1 MDCVE
6 GCHLVGSIP
15 MGTVDT
21 VFRECFKRLPGR
33 LATIS
38 DGELGDRSYF
48 VGFQRKH
55 LPAAVLAA
63 FSDNTEQQ
71 RHKLTDLELQEGRQA
86 MASWDGETGYDVA
99 AFKGYLKFLQARSK
113 GVVPGNA
120 KFMVG
125 LPTLANVVGLF
136 IKPEFQKDMEVL
148 YEQALFKALKNIQD
162 HIPHEDL
169 AVQIDMGMDL
179 SYWEDLCFKP
189 WFAESTYVADYV
201 SRMVDQIDADI
212 DLGLHFCYGK
222 RSKHLVWFTTLT
234 LCRRHEPSPLG

>member
-1 MDCVE
+1 MEGVE
-6 GCHLVGSIP
+6 GCHLIGSIP
-15 MGTVDT
+15 MGSVET
-21 VFRECFKRLPGR
+21 VFHECFKRLPGR

-48 VGFQRKH
+48 VGFQCKY
-55 LPAAVLAA
+55 LPAAVLGN
-63 FSDNTEQQ
+63 FSDNTALQ
-71 RHKLTDLELQEGRQA
+71 RCEPTSLELEEGRKA
-86 MASWDGETGYDVA
+86 MAAWDGETGYDVA

-113 GVVPGNA
+113 GIVPGNA

-136 IKPEFQKDMEVL
+136 VKPEFQADMEVL
-148 YEQALFKALKNIQD
+148 YENALFKALKNIQD

-169 AVQIDMGMDL
+169 AVQIDMGMDM
-179 SYWEDLCFKP
+179 SYWEGLCFKP

-201 SRMVDQIDADI
+201 SRMVDQVDADI

-222 RSKHLVWFTTLT
+222 IRTLE
-234 LCRRHEPSPLG
+234 LCDFS